1 MNMTKKGTAIVYYY
15 VLEKIFRKI
24 ASIDHHI
31 KKEILNECRT
41 GCENCWAW
49 KCRVRTQGQTPY
61 NKFRRG
67 KPPRKYKKLYEEIE
81 SRRKQKNGGIEH
93 ENR

>member
-1 MNMTKKGTAIVYYY
+1 MNAKKAIAIIYYY
-15 VLEKIFRKI
+15 VLEPIFRKI
-24 ASIDHHI
+24 SSIDYHI

-49 KCRVRTQGQTPY
+49 KCRVRTDGQTPY

-67 KPPRKYKKLYEEIE
+67 KMPRKYKKIYEEIE
-81 SRRKQKNGGIEH
+81 SRRAAESKGE
-93 ENR
+93 